1 MEFSTQFFKAP
12 KIDKKPKLG
21 KKMVSSSVFRG
32 VKKITPLNITPT
44 SDISNTLV
52 ETNNILSEIQNQL
65 ALDFA
70 HRISREEDTL
80 KKIRSQSQ
88 KDKRDREEKS
98 VEGVKK
104 VGSVIGGQVKKIA
117 APAISLLDRIKN
129 FFLSLVTGFVIN
141 QAMKWLA
148 KPGNAERIGKVFN
161 FIGKNWKVILSLIG
175 GVLISR
181 AIYKIYRAYR
191 LLRKGLGLLGIGR
204 RGAGAGAGDA
214 VRRGGLIRNAAGGRR
229 GFTRVKTGRLQQMKD
244 QFGRNVG
251 LTEVYETKKNPL
263 AKGMQRADVGLK
275 RLGRGM
281 MGAMKMGPGAKGLAR
296 LLRPIFKRIPV
307 FGALIDFAVSL
318 ALGEPIGR
326 AAAKAVG
333 AGLGGALGS
342 FIPIPGVGTILG
354 GIVGDMIGGA
364 VYDMLTGGGDKE
376 TEPEGF
382 NLGGRIGGKS
392 GIDKNTVRVSKGEY
406 VTREPEAKKLGY
418 GFMDYQ
424 NEGGFF
430 RDMKKIV
437 TTQESANK
445 IFTDSLLSL
454 KETTDRLVQI
464 QNKKKLDELLNT
476 KNTKGSNIS
485 SSNNKKPPVSGG
497 RTGPVRSLA
506 LNKKTSS
513 TIVMPPV
520 NMAPITKGSP
530 SPTQAAPP
538 SGGNSIP
545 VVNSIDIDNFLP
557 FHVAAEFGII

>member
-1 MEFSTQFFKAP
+1 VEFSTQFFKAP

-21 KKMVSSSVFRG
+21 KKMASSSVFRG
-32 VKKITPLNITPT
+32 VKKTTPLNITPT

-52 ETNNILSEIQNQL
+52 ETNNILVEIQNQL

-88 KDKRDREEKS
+88 KDRRDREEKS

-104 VGSVIGGQVKKIA
+104 VGSVIGGQVKKVA

-175 GVLISR
+175 GVLIGR

-214 VRRGGLIRNAAGGRR
+214 VRRGGLIRNAAGVRR
-229 GFTRVKTGRLQQMKD
+229 RFSTNFAGDRILRSDDFNVPTKRIRQFERTKT
-244 QFGRNVG
+244 
-251 LTEVYETKKNPL
+251 PL

-275 RLGRGM
+275 KLGRGM
-281 MGAMKMGPGAKGLAR
+281 MKSMGMGPGAKGLAR

-307 FGALIDFAVSL
+307 FGALIDFAVSI

-342 FIPIPGVGTILG
+342 LIPIPGVGTILG

-364 VYDMLTGGGDKE
+364 VYDMLTGGSGDE
-376 TEPEGF
+376 EEQPEGF

-430 RDMKKIV
+430 RDMKKIA

-464 QNKKKLDELLNT
+464 KNKEELERLL
-476 KNTKGSNIS
+476 KNTNNNGSNIKIS
-485 SSNNKKPPVSGG
+485 RKKPVGG
-497 RTGPVRSLA
+497 GTRPVRNLSL
-506 LNKKTSS
+506 NRNRSS
-513 TIVMPPV
+513 TIVMPPI
-520 NMAPITKGSP
+520 NMAPITQGSP
-530 SPTQAAPP
+530 SPTQSAPP

>member
-1 MEFSTQFFKAP
+1 
-12 KIDKKPKLG
+12 
-21 KKMVSSSVFRG
+21 MVSSSVFRG

-52 ETNNILSEIQNQL
+52 ETNNILVEIQNQL

-88 KDKRDREEKS
+88 KDRRDREEKS

-104 VGSVIGGQVKKIA
+104 VGSVIGGQVKKVA

-175 GVLISR
+175 GVLIGR

-204 RGAGAGAGDA
+204 RGAGAGDA
-214 VRRGGLIRNAAGGRR
+214 VRRGGLIRNAAGVRR
-229 GFTRVKTGRLQQMKD
+229 GFSTNFAGDRILRSDDFNVPTKRIRQFERTKT
-244 QFGRNVG
+244 
-251 LTEVYETKKNPL
+251 PL

-275 RLGRGM
+275 KLGRGM
-281 MGAMKMGPGAKGLAR
+281 MKSMGMGPGAKGLAR

-307 FGALIDFAVSL
+307 FGALIDFAVSI

-342 FIPIPGVGTILG
+342 LIPIPGVGTILG

-364 VYDMLTGGGDKE
+364 VYDMLTGGSGDKE
-376 TEPEGF
+376 EQPEGF

-430 RDMKKIV
+430 RDMKKIA

-454 KETTDRLVQI
+454 KETTDKLVQI
-464 QNKKKLDELLNT
+464 QNKKKLDELLENT
-476 KNTKGSNIS
+476 NNNGSNIKIS
-485 SSNNKKPPVSGG
+485 RKKPVGG
-497 RTGPVRSLA
+497 GTRPVRNLSL
-506 LNKKTSS
+506 NRNRSS
-513 TIVMPPV
+513 TIVMPPI
-520 NMAPITKGSP
+520 NMAPITQGSP
-530 SPTQAAPP
+530 SPTQSAPP

>member
-12 KIDKKPKLG
+12 KIDKRPKLG

-104 VGSVIGGQVKKIA
+104 VGSVIGGQVKKVA

-175 GVLISR
+175 GVLIGR

-281 MGAMKMGPGAKGLAR
+281 MKSMGMGPGAKGLAR

-364 VYDMLTGGGDKE
+364 VYDMLTGGSGDKE
-376 TEPEGF
+376 EQPEGF

-430 RDMKKIV
+430 RDMKKIAMV
-437 TTQESANK
+437 QESANK

-464 QNKKKLDELLNT
+464 KNKEELDKLLN
-476 KNTKGSNIS
+476 NTNNNGSNIKIS
-485 SSNNKKPPVSGG
+485 RKKPVGG
-497 RTGPVRSLA
+497 GTRPVRNLSL
-506 LNKKTSS
+506 NRNRSS

-520 NMAPITKGSP
+520 NMAPITQGSP

>member
-1 MEFSTQFFKAP
+1 
-12 KIDKKPKLG
+12 
-21 KKMVSSSVFRG
+21 MVSSSVFRG

-52 ETNNILSEIQNQL
+52 ETNNILVEIQNQL

-88 KDKRDREEKS
+88 KDRRDREEKS

-104 VGSVIGGQVKKIA
+104 VGSVIGGQVKKVA

-175 GVLISR
+175 GVLIGR

-229 GFTRVKTGRLQQMKD
+229 GFGQLTPDVKTFTRRGA
-244 QFGRNVG
+244 FG
-251 LTEVYETKKNPL
+251 ETIKFDKTVMTRTKNPL

-275 RLGRGM
+275 KLGRGM
-281 MGAMKMGPGAKGLAR
+281 MKSMGMGPGAKGLAR

-307 FGALIDFAVSL
+307 FGALIDFAVSI

-342 FIPIPGVGTILG
+342 LIPIPGVGTILG

-364 VYDMLTGGGDKE
+364 VYDMLTGGSGDKE
-376 TEPEGF
+376 EQPEGF

-430 RDMKKIV
+430 RDMKKIA

-464 QNKKKLDELLNT
+464 KNKEELERLL
-476 KNTKGSNIS
+476 KNTNNNGSNIKIS
-485 SSNNKKPPVSGG
+485 RKKPVGG
-497 RTGPVRSLA
+497 GTRPVRNLSL
-506 LNKKTSS
+506 NRNRSS
-513 TIVMPPV
+513 TIVMPPI
-520 NMAPITKGSP
+520 NMAPITQGSP
-530 SPTQAAPP
+530 SPTQSAPP